1 MMIGSHVDNHHW
13 CDYVSLVTSPKYAWI
28 IRITLSQ
35 NGAATEQWQI
45 SRKEEINLRNAS
57 YDIVDSG
64 AGLRPCV
71 QPFGSESRAQLVSAR
86 WRGFLVGQSESRLRG
101 AARRDFASCVSY
113 LRFNPRHGT
122 VPPPR
127 PTASR
132 GNACP
137 YALTPSS
144 PSPPFPLVL
153 SLSLPF
159 SVTLT
164 LLSGN
169 CTRVAMGIQFS
180 LSRSSR
186 IEHFVERNR
195 ANVPITSV

>member
-1 MMIGSHVDNHHW
+1 MIGSHVDNHHW
-13 CDYVSLVTSPKYAWI
+13 CDYVSLVTSLKYAWI

-35 NGAATEQWQI
+35 KEAATEQWQI
-45 SRKEEINLRNAS
+45 FRKEEINLRNAS

-122 VPPPR
+122 VPPPL

-137 YALTPSS
+137 YALSPSS
-144 PSPPFPLVL
+144 SLPPSPSRSF
-153 SLSLPF
+153 SF

>member
-1 MMIGSHVDNHHW
+1 MIGSHVDNHHW
-13 CDYVSLVTSPKYAWI
+13 CDYVSLVTSLKYAWI

-35 NGAATEQWQI
+35 KEAATEQWQI
-45 SRKEEINLRNAS
+45 FRKEEINLRNAS

-122 VPPPR
+122 VPPPL

-137 YALTPSS
+137 YALSPSS
-144 PSPPFPLVL
+144 SLPPSPSRSFSFTPFLRHSHSFIRELYKGSDGHSIFPLAEF
-153 SLSLPF
+153 PNR
-159 SVTLT
+159 TLRRT
-164 LLSGN
+164 
-169 CTRVAMGIQFS
+169 
-180 LSRSSR
+180 
-186 IEHFVERNR
+186 
-195 ANVPITSV
+195 